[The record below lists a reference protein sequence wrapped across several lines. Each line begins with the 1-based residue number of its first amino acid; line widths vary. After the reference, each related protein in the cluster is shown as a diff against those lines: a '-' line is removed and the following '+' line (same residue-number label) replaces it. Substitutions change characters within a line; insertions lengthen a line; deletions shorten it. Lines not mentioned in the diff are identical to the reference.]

1 MSRLIASRRRLLRV
15 RHVQHSQ
22 AVAALMSARDE
33 AGQIEDNARRIAR
46 VRQELFDMEG
56 PVIGAL
62 LASKRELA
70 GRLERAG
77 RQLDGA
83 LYDANRRIDQRD
95 AERVVADR
103 DREIAER
110 LKDKAHA
117 AREAQRE
124 ARVAAL
130 PRYRRMQNGLLQD
143 KGTDE

>member
-1 MSRLIASRRRLLRV
+1 MSRLIASRKRLLRV

-22 AVAALMSARDE
+22 AVGAVLQARDE
-33 AGQIEDNARRIAR
+33 ASHIEDNARRIAM
-46 VRQELFDMEG
+46 VREELFGGEG
-56 PVIGAL
+56 VSNGAL

-70 GRLERAG
+70 ARLERAG

-83 LYDANRRIDQRD
+83 LFDANRRIDERD
-95 AERVVADR
+95 AERIVADR

-124 ARVAAL
+124 ARLAAL
-130 PRYRRMQNGLLQD
+130 PRYRRMQNS
-143 KGTDE
+143 GTD

>member
-1 MSRLIASRRRLLRV
+1 MSGLISARKRLLRV

-22 AVAALMSARDE
+22 AVGALIRARDE
-33 AGQIEDNARRIAR
+33 VSQIADSATRVAR
-46 VRQELFDMEG
+46 VRDELFAGDG
-56 PVIGAL
+56 VTQGSL
-62 LASKRELA
+62 LASRRELA

-83 LYDANRRIDQRD
+83 LYDAERRADQRD
-95 AERVVADR
+95 VERIHADR

-124 ARVAAL
+124 ARLAAL
-130 PRYRRMQNGLLQD
+130 PRYRRMQS
-143 KGTDE
+143 KGTE

>member
-1 MSRLIASRRRLLRV
+1 MSRLIASRKRLLRV
-15 RHVQHSQ
+15 RDVQHTQ
-22 AVAALMSARDE
+22 AVGALMQARDE
-33 AGQIEDNARRIAR
+33 ANQIEDNARRIAS
-46 VRQELFDMEG
+46 VREELFSGER
-56 PVIGAL
+56 VKNGAL

-95 AERVVADR
+95 AERIVADR

-110 LKDKAHA
+110 LKEKAHA

-124 ARVAAL
+124 ARLAAL
-130 PRYRRMQNGLLQD
+130 PSYRRMQNKENEQ
-143 KGTDE
+143 

>member
-1 MSRLIASRRRLLRV
+1 MSRAIAARKRLLRV

-22 AVAALMSARDE
+22 AVGAVMKARDE
-33 AGQIEDNARRIAR
+33 ASQIEDNARRIAM
-46 VRQELFDMEG
+46 VREELFGGDE
-56 PVIGAL
+56 VQTGAI
-62 LASKRELA
+62 LAAKRELA
-70 GRLERAG
+70 ARLERAG

-95 AERVVADR
+95 AERIVADR

-124 ARVAAL
+124 ARLAAL
-130 PRYRRMQNGLLQD
+130 PSYRRMQNKGL
-143 KGTDE
+143 EE

>member
-1 MSRLIASRRRLLRV
+1 MTRLIASRKRLMRV

-22 AVAALMSARDE
+22 AVSALMSARDE
-33 AGQIEDNARRIAR
+33 ASQIETNARRIAQ
-46 VRQELFDMEG
+46 VRDDLFGEG
-56 PVIGAL
+56 GITNGAL
-62 LASKRELA
+62 LASRRELA

-95 AERVVADR
+95 AERIVADR

-110 LKDKAHA
+110 LKEKAHA
-117 AREAQRE
+117 ALEAQRE
-124 ARVAAL
+124 ARLAAL
-130 PRYRRMQNGLLQD
+130 PSYRRMQN

>member
-1 MSRLIASRRRLLRV
+1 MSRLIASRKRLLRV

-22 AVAALMSARDE
+22 AVGALMGARDE
-33 AGQIEDNARRIAR
+33 ASQIENNARRIAQ
-46 VRQELFDMEG
+46 VRAELFSGEG
-56 PVIGAL
+56 VANGAL

-83 LYDANRRIDQRD
+83 LYDANRRIDARD
-95 AERVVADR
+95 ADRIVADR

-110 LKDKAHA
+110 LKDKARA

-124 ARVAAL
+124 ARLAAL
-130 PRYRRMQNGLLQD
+130 PSYRRMQNKD
-143 KGTDE
+143 VDE